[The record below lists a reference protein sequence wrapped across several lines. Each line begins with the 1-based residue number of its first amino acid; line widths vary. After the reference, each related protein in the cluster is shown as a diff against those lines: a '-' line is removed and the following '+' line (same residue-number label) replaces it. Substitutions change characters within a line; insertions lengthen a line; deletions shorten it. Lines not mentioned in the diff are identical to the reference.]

1 MKDYIKLECKTLIT
15 KNSTGEFNVSLS
27 ESYI

>member
-1 MKDYIKLECKTLIT
+1 MKDYIKLEYKTLIT
-15 KNSTGEFNVSLS
+15 KNSTREFNVSFS